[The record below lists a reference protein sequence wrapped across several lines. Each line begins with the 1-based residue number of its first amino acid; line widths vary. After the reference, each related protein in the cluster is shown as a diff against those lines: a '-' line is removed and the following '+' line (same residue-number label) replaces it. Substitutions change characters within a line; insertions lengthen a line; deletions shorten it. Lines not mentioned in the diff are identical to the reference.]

1 MTTMIATSGARPESA
16 LEQPVATIR
25 WIDGADVRE
34 ILAILGNGEARYAH
48 FEDPA
53 LFADAGRC
61 LQLCVLLRERRINI
75 LWSARMNGS
84 FGGGRLRMMR
94 MAGCRKIIAA
104 VDGDALVD
112 LRGQAREFGLEYV
125 IVRPDGMV
133 LNSGEDGY
141 TVAEREAVAER
152 LPGVH
157 SVQYDLAVACFKA
170 GQFDKVMGPL
180 GRAVAL
186 GFPATEL
193 SLNLLACMKAVKE
206 FPSVADGRSVQT
218 IPGSPHPV
226 VLRNRR
232 LVRFWLE
239 SGGNI
244 KDARMLLDP
253 GEAFANY

>member
-1 MTTMIATSGARPESA
+1 MTTMIATTGLQPGLAP
-16 LEQPVATIR
+16 EQPVNTIR
-25 WIDGADVRE
+25 WIEGADVQG
-34 ILAILGNGEARYAH
+34 ILADLAKSDARYVH

-53 LFADAGRC
+53 LFADAGLC
-61 LQLCVLLRERRINI
+61 LQLCVMLRERRINI
-75 LWSARMNGS
+75 LWSARMDGA

-104 VDGDALVD
+104 VEGDALVD
-112 LRGQAREFGLEYV
+112 LREQAREVGLEYV
-125 IVRPDGMV
+125 LIRSDGTV

-141 TVAEREAVAER
+141 SVEEREAVAER

-170 GQFDKVMGPL
+170 GQFDQVMGPL

-206 FPSVADGRSVQT
+206 FPGVADGRSVQT